1 MPDGIGIYNPQ
12 YRLQLFFAICFV
24 KGSKKAKGSVRYF
37 SKREEI
43 HMYELISVGERTYYI
58 NSPAKMGLFLLDEG
72 HVCLI
77 DSGNDKDAGK
87 KVNKILEEHHWKL
100 ALIINTHSNADHI
113 GGNRFLQEKTGCRIL
128 STGLENAFIRYP
140 HMEPSLIYGGYPC
153 RELRGKF
160 MIAPV
165 SEPSGTVDDGLPD
178 GLSYFRLPGH
188 FLNMIGVR
196 TSDDVCFIADCL
208 SSKTVLEKYH
218 IPFIY
223 DVKAYLETLT
233 IVEQMEAKWF
243 VPAHAEATNDIGAL
257 TALNRNKVEEVANQI
272 LLFCRTPIAFEE
284 LLKNLFDHYQLT
296 MNFEQYA
303 LVGSTV
309 RSYLSWLYDD
319 GKLSAE
325 FKENRLL
332 WKMI

>member
-1 MPDGIGIYNPQ
+1 
-12 YRLQLFFAICFV
+12 
-24 KGSKKAKGSVRYF
+24 
-37 SKREEI
+37 
-43 HMYELISVGERTYYI
+43 MYELVPVGERTYYI
-58 NSPAKMGLFLLDEG
+58 NSPAKMGLYLLDESQ
-72 HVCLI
+72 VCLI

-87 KVNKILEEHHWKL
+87 KVKKILEEHSWEL
-100 ALIINTHSNADHI
+100 TLIINTHSNADHI

-153 RELRGKF
+153 KELRGKF
-160 MIAPV
+160 MIAPI
-165 SEPSGTVDDGLPD
+165 SEPSGTVNDRLPD
-178 GLSYFRLPGH
+178 ELSYFRLPGH
-188 FLNMIGVR
+188 FLDMIGVR

-223 DVKAYLETLT
+223 DVEAYLNTLST
-233 IVEQMEAKWF
+233 VAQLEARYF
-243 VPAHAEATNDIGAL
+243 VPAHAEATNDIRAL
-257 TALNRNKVEEVANQI
+257 TVLNRNKVEEVANQI
-272 LLFCRTPIAFEE
+272 LLFCRVPIAFEE

-309 RSYLSWLYDD
+309 RSYLSWLHDD

-332 WKMI
+332 WKTI